1 MSYSAANPHAL
12 LEEAWFGAE
21 FRKHQPNTVKAA
33 EETEPGFGTGAFK
46 MQGPDL
52 ASVRHPS
59 LQGKVPAKLPYAT
72 DSKKVDACLAKE
84 RRVQDTAALKAKQ
97 LIRNGLVT
105 RITLTPILA
114 LPNGLTEAEQNRRRN
129 DAAARVENYKYES
142 SGDEFEDSWMARQ
155 EEQDHRRTAA
165 AARVERSG
173 YESSGDESED
183 SWVARKPAPRA
194 RFANLKKALAR
205 LEQPPPPSKA
215 AKALKRKA
223 IATSSASN
231 GEEQQ
236 PSKRSRLNEGNH
248 ASDAQQVT

>member
-1 MSYSAANPHAL
+1 M
-12 LEEAWFGAE
+12 
-21 FRKHQPNTVKAA
+21 
-33 EETEPGFGTGAFK
+33 
-46 MQGPDL
+46 
-52 ASVRHPS
+52 
-59 LQGKVPAKLPYAT
+59 
-72 DSKKVDACLAKE
+72 
-84 RRVQDTAALKAKQ
+84 
-97 LIRNGLVT
+97 IRNGLVT
-105 RITLTPILA
+105 RTTLTPILA

-142 SGDEFEDSWMARQ
+142 SDDEFEDSWMARQ
-155 EEQDHRRTAA
+155 EEQDQRRTAA
-165 AARVERSG
+165 AARVERFG
-173 YESSGDESED
+173 YESSGDESAD
-183 SWVARKPAPRA
+183 SWVARKPAPRV